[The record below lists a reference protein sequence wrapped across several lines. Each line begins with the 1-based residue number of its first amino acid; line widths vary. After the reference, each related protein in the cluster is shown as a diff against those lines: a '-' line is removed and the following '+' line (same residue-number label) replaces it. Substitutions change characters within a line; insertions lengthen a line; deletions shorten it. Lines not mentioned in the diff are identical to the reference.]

1 MFVSSQLSETVPQYK
16 PVFLDGWQ
24 PMAIDMHGQPTE
36 DPIESQHKHEAL
48 RQTQQV
54 YNLSFTDV
62 DTATIQTTFKS
73 FLSSSTGHWS
83 GTSSWGGT
91 WRVSID
97 QSAVCVCLCDATLFH
112 FVCVC
117 VCVFGLGRKTP
128 CLLVKK
134 GCTVAVMTLWH
145 ETVVNSQYYTEK
157 LWRYLA
163 LSFTQ
168 ARLPFSFWFIF
179 CTYFNSHVQIWG

>member
-1 MFVSSQLSETVPQYK
+1 
-16 PVFLDGWQ
+16 
-24 PMAIDMHGQPTE
+24 MAIDMHGQPTE

-97 QSAVCVCLCDATLFH
+97 QSAVSVFAMPLCFIL
-112 FVCVC
+112 CVC
-117 VCVFGLGRKTP
+117 VCVFGLGWKTP

-145 ETVVNSQYYTEK
+145 ETAVNSQYYMEK
-157 LWRYLA
+157 LWRYFA
-163 LSFTQ
+163 LSYTQ
-168 ARLPFSFWFIF
+168 ARLPFHFDL
-179 CTYFNSHVQIWG
+179 YFVLILIHMCKFGVSNIL